1 MEDYSAIKRK
11 KLLIYSNTWISSKIL
26 CWVPGASFK
35 KSHSA
40 CFHWH
45 NILKKTKLYGRISD
59 CQRLSMEEGDI
70 YSGVMPGGGVWCD
83 GTVVY
88 PDCNVVTQINMCA
101 KTHRAVHPNYLKIY
115 LAIWRWVSLVAQW
128 ERISLNAGDS
138 GSVPASGRPP
148 GEGNGNPLQYSCLEN
163 PKDRGAWETTVH
175 GVTKEVDTTRQLKN
189 NKLSRDREK
198 KDSECGKIADCFQ
211 VQVVQV
217 VGY

>member
-1 MEDYSAIKRK
+1 
-11 KLLIYSNTWISSKIL
+11 
-26 CWVPGASFK
+26 
-35 KSHSA
+35 
-40 CFHWH
+40 
-45 NILKKTKLYGRISD
+45 
-59 CQRLSMEEGDI
+59 MEEGDI

-175 GVTKEVDTTRQLKN
+175 GVTKEVDTTWQLKN
-189 NKLSRDREK
+189 KKLSREREK
-198 KDSECGKIADCFQ
+198 RQWMWQNADCCQ